1 MHSSLRIAAKTFTG
15 ALAIALLA
23 GTRPADAGDFY
34 AGKLVNI
41 VVGSSAGG
49 GYDQYSR
56 AMARYLSNH
65 IPGAPTI
72 IVRNMPGAG
81 SLTSVL
87 HLNTTAPKDGTVMTA
102 FNSGLFNDSIAEGD
116 KAKAKFTD
124 YAFVGSV
131 TRDFRV
137 CYTWKGTSVATW
149 DDLLKTKGVVFGATG
164 PNSNSYNGGAMIKNI
179 FDVNMKII
187 SAYPGNSEVFL
198 AVERGEIDGSCIS
211 WTSVP
216 DDWVQNKKIN
226 ILTRIGK
233 SAPPEIPASVP
244 FIGDVA
250 KNQEQKDIIDVLM
263 APGELGRPYIM
274 SQEVPAE
281 RLAQM
286 RTSFDATMADPAFL
300 AEAKKQGLS
309 VDPINGAQAQAIVA
323 RLYQF
328 SPEIVAKATAAL
340 K

>member
-1 MHSSLRIAAKTFTG
+1 MQSFSCAAARSFTG
-15 ALAIALLA
+15 TLAFALLA
-23 GTRPADAGDFY
+23 AAYPAHADNFY
-34 AGKLVNI
+34 AGKTVNI

-56 AMARYLSNH
+56 ALARYLPAH
-65 IPGAPTI
+65 IPGTPTV

-87 HLNTTAPKDGTVMTA
+87 HLTTAPKDGTVMTA
-102 FNSGLFNDSIAEGD
+102 FNSGLFSDSISAGE

-137 CYTWKGTSVATW
+137 CYTWKDTKIATW
-149 DDLLKTKGVVFGATG
+149 EDLVKRKETVFGATG
-164 PNSNSYNGGAMIKNI
+164 QNSNSYNGAAMLKNI
-179 FDVNMKII
+179 FGIKLKILV
-187 SAYPGNSEVFL
+187 AYPGNSEVFL

-216 DDWVQNKKIN
+216 DDWIQNKKIN
-226 ILTRIGK
+226 LLVRIGTTT
-233 SAPPEIPASVP
+233 PPEIPPSVP

-250 KNQEQKDIIDVLM
+250 KTQEQKDIIDVLM

-274 SQEVPAE
+274 SKEVPAE
-281 RLAQM
+281 RLALI
-286 RTSFDATMADPAFL
+286 RAGFDATTTDPTFL

-309 VDPINGAQAQAIVA
+309 VDPIGGAEAQKIVA
-323 RLYQF
+323 HLYTF